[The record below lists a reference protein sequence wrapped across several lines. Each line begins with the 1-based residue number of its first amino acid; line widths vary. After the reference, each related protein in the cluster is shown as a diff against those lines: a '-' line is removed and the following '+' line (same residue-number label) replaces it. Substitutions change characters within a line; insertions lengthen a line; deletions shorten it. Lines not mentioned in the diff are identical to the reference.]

1 MYPVVDTVKKGGRK
15 QSWCNRRS
23 VNGVVFFKK
32 GALISL
38 RVLKLRDVWTYA
50 AGARWTCCVGKQTFP
65 SHPDG
70 LSRSPSRQFHV
81 WKGLSQRNQFVR
93 RPSNQGDFTESLLAT
108 LIASSSVTWYVC
120 YLSMAAGKVKVPLLL
135 PKIFIADRM
144 KRKCL
149 GNLPMA
155 HPASLLHKKKY
166 PPSALWLFESEK
178 PWRNRT
184 ICMPDYRESLKLL
197 SLFSSRNKFEKKNI
211 YIKELI
217 SFENRYL
224 YTALESDSIP
234 V

>member
-1 MYPVVDTVKKGGRK
+1 MDFFELMYPVVDTVKKGGRK
-15 QSWCNRRS
+15 HSWCNRRS

-155 HPASLLHKKKY
+155 HPASLLHKKSIHRVLY
-166 PPSALWLFESEK
+166 GYSRVRSRGEIERYAC
-178 PWRNRT
+178 RT
-184 ICMPDYRESLKLL
+184 IEKVWNFFLYFQVEINLK
-197 SLFSSRNKFEKKNI
+197 KEYI
-211 YIKELI
+211 Y
-217 SFENRYL
+217 
-224 YTALESDSIP
+224 
-234 V
+234 